1 MKEYCII
8 TFESVNFAMQ
18 AESVLKNENIYHQV
32 IPTPREITLSC
43 GLSIRFNVDN
53 VENIK
58 TFVDNKR
65 INIKNMYI
73 VRGSG
78 SDKKIEAL
86 K

>member
-1 MKEYCII
+1 MKEYCLI

-18 AESVLKNENIYHQV
+18 AESVLKNEGIYHQV

-58 TFVDNKR
+58 AFVDNKK

-73 VRGSG
+73 VKGSG
-78 SDKKIEAL
+78 ADKSIEAL

>member
-1 MKEYCII
+1 MKEYCLI

-18 AESVLKNENIYHQV
+18 AESVLKNEGIYHQV

-53 VENIK
+53 VEKIK
-58 TFVDNKR
+58 TFVDNKK
-65 INIKNMYI
+65 INIKKIYI
-73 VRGSG
+73 VKGSG
-78 SDKKIEAL
+78 VDKSIEVL